1 MKSLI
6 ASVSHLSPSR
16 KQAVVAVLSGIFES
30 AVDDE
35 IVKAN
40 PCNKAGKYCGNGC
53 QADINP
59 LTTEEV
65 QSLLEKTPARSPQ
78 SCIYPRQIWTLVSRG
93 A

>member
-35 IVKAN
+35 RAVN
-40 PCNKAGKYCGNGC
+40 TSG
-53 QADINP
+53 
-59 LTTEEV
+59 
-65 QSLLEKTPARSPQ
+65 
-78 SCIYPRQIWTLVSRG
+78 
-93 A
+93 